1 MSPKLIVL
9 EFELKAVR
17 ALRVVPEIAV
27 AREALR
33 REEELQA
40 EVERLRFAEQP
51 AELAATGTGGGK

>member
-1 MSPKLIVL
+1 MSAKLIVL

-17 ALRVVPEIAV
+17 ALRVAPEIAV

-40 EVERLRFAEQP
+40 EVDRLRFAEATP
-51 AELAATGTGGGK
+51 ELAPTGTGGGK